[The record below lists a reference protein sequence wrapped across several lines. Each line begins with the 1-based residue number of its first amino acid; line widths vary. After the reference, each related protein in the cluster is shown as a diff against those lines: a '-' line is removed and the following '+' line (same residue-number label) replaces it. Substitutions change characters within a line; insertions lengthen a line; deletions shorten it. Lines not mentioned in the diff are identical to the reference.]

1 MKRLNRGEFFKL
13 ANRQLDRHKK
23 GVHYQRPYV
32 DGSFCIHLQKQD
44 YMEAQV
50 RLFDINDTKNI
61 FKLLL
66 EDEKGTTC

>member
-1 MKRLNRGEFFKL
+1 MKCLNHDEFFKL

-23 GVHYQRPYV
+23 GVYYQRPYV
-32 DGSFCIHLQKQD
+32 DGSFRIHLQKQD

-66 EDEKGTTC
+66 EDEKGTTG